1 MSNMRNSSE
10 KVILPEI
17 LNTLGIYELRE
28 LARSI
33 GVSSPTTKKREQLC
47 TEILDISSGA
57 VKVEAKRNK
66 KGRPPKT
73 ITKIT
78 TMVKDYIPPEILKLQ
93 KPIERES
100 YSNILMLAQ
109 NPSIYGQIN
118 SNVNKQIFG
127 YLDSINGH
135 FYLNNLK
142 NNELFK
148 FITFYVPDE
157 IISKYNLREGDK
169 VLAYGKISDNYDCGI
184 LEEVLKINDVDV
196 SNWNSKRKVYDISA
210 FDIPSVD
217 TVVFG
222 KNIKKGERT
231 ISYFQNDEDAIL
243 AIVKEIEN
251 LSRNNNLDEKLVFVG
266 IELAPE
272 VIYYG
277 RLNKNLETF
286 ATTYYNNLD
295 ESYNTIINAINF
307 CNSTLK
313 DGKSVRMFIFDIM
326 GLVTR
331 LDQHFASQ
339 MASYMGHNISGVQLV
354 KKLVGMGKA
363 ISKDLTITT
372 HSVAFESQRNDEF
385 IVNEINKIAKTI

>member
-10 KVILPEI
+10 KVISPEI

-57 VKVEAKRNK
+57 VKVETKQNK

-118 SNVNKQIFG
+118 SNANRQIFG

-277 RLNKNLETF
+277 RLNKNLEMF

>member
-10 KVILPEI
+10 KVISPEI

-57 VKVEAKRNK
+57 VKVEAKQNK

-231 ISYFQNDEDAIL
+231 ISYFQSDEDAIL

-277 RLNKNLETF
+277 RLNKNLEMF

-295 ESYNTIINAINF
+295 ESYNSIINAINF

-313 DGKSVRMFIFDIM
+313 EGKSVRMFIFDIM

>member
-10 KVILPEI
+10 KVISPEI

-57 VKVEAKRNK
+57 VKVEAKQNK

-277 RLNKNLETF
+277 RLNKNLEMF

-295 ESYNTIINAINF
+295 ESYNAIINAINF

>member
-10 KVILPEI
+10 KVISPEI

-57 VKVEAKRNK
+57 VKVEAKQNK

-142 NNELFK
+142 SNELFK

-184 LEEVLKINDVDV
+184 LEEVLKINDVYV

-277 RLNKNLETF
+277 RLNKNLEMF

-295 ESYNTIINAINF
+295 ESYNAIINAINF

>member
-10 KVILPEI
+10 KVISPEI

-57 VKVEAKRNK
+57 VKVEAKQNK

-78 TMVKDYIPPEILKLQ
+78 TMAKDYIPPEILKLQ

-277 RLNKNLETF
+277 RLNKNLEMF

-295 ESYNTIINAINF
+295 ESYNAIINAINF

-331 LDQHFASQ
+331 LDQYFASQ

>member
-10 KVILPEI
+10 KVISPEI

-57 VKVEAKRNK
+57 VKVEAKQNK

-142 NNELFK
+142 SNELFK

-157 IISKYNLREGDK
+157 IISKFNLREGDK

-184 LEEVLKINDVDV
+184 LEEILKINDVDV

-251 LSRNNNLDEKLVFVG
+251 LSRSNNLDEKLVFVG

-277 RLNKNLETF
+277 RLNKNLEMF

-295 ESYNTIINAINF
+295 ESYNAIINAINF

-331 LDQHFASQ
+331 LDQYFASQ

-372 HSVAFESQRNDEF
+372 HSVAFESQRKDEF

>member
-10 KVILPEI
+10 KVISPEI

-47 TEILDISSGA
+47 TEILDISSGS
-57 VKVEAKRNK
+57 VKVEAKQNK

-277 RLNKNLETF
+277 RLNKNLEMF

-295 ESYNTIINAINF
+295 ESYNAIINAINF

-313 DGKSVRMFIFDIM
+313 EGKSVRMFIFDIM

>member
-10 KVILPEI
+10 KVISPEI

-57 VKVEAKRNK
+57 VKVEAKQNK

-277 RLNKNLETF
+277 RLNKNLEMF

-295 ESYNTIINAINF
+295 ESYNAIINAINF

-385 IVNEINKIAKTI
+385 IVNEINKIAKTV

>member
-10 KVILPEI
+10 KVISPEI

-47 TEILDISSGA
+47 TEILDISSGS
-57 VKVEAKRNK
+57 VKVEAKQNK

-78 TMVKDYIPPEILKLQ
+78 TMAKDYIPPEILKLQ

-277 RLNKNLETF
+277 RLNKNLEMF

-295 ESYNTIINAINF
+295 ESYNAIINAINF

-313 DGKSVRMFIFDIM
+313 EGKSVRMFIFDIM

>member
-10 KVILPEI
+10 KVISPEI

-47 TEILDISSGA
+47 TEILDISSGS
-57 VKVEAKRNK
+57 VKVEAKQNK

-142 NNELFK
+142 SNELFK

-277 RLNKNLETF
+277 RLNKNLEMF

-295 ESYNTIINAINF
+295 ESYNAIINAINF

-313 DGKSVRMFIFDIM
+313 EGKSVRMFIFDIM

>member
-10 KVILPEI
+10 KVISPEI

-57 VKVEAKRNK
+57 VKVEAKQNK

-210 FDIPSVD
+210 FGIPSVD

-277 RLNKNLETF
+277 RLNKNLEMF

>member
-1 MSNMRNSSE
+1 MSKMRNSSD
-10 KVILPEI
+10 KAISPEM
-17 LNTLGIYELRE
+17 LNALGIYELRE

-47 TEILDISSGA
+47 TEILNISSGA
-57 VKVEAKRNK
+57 VIVEGKQNK

-93 KPIERES
+93 KPIKRES

-109 NPSIYGQIN
+109 NPSIYGRNNLGI
-118 SNVNKQIFG
+118 NKQIFG
-127 YLDSINGH
+127 YLDSVNGH

-142 NNELFK
+142 SNDLFK

-157 IISKYNLREGDK
+157 IISRFNLREGDK

-196 SNWNSKRKVYDISA
+196 LNWNSKRKVYDISA
-210 FDIPSVD
+210 FDIPSED
-217 TVVFG
+217 TFVFG
-222 KNIKKGERT
+222 KKIKKGDRT

-243 AIVKEIEN
+243 AIVKEIEK
-251 LSRNNNLDEKLVFVG
+251 LSRDKNLNEKLVFVG

-277 RLNKNLETF
+277 GLNKNLEMF

-307 CNSTLK
+307 CKSTLK
-313 DGKSVRMFIFDIM
+313 DGKSVRMFIFDVM

-339 MASYMGHNISGVQLV
+339 TASYLGHNVSGVQLV
-354 KKLVGMGKA
+354 KQLVGMGKA
-363 ISKDLTITT
+363 ISKNLTLTT
-372 HSVAFESQRNDEF
+372 NSVAFESQRNDEF
-385 IVNEINKIAKTI
+385 IVNEINKIAKTV

>member
-10 KVILPEI
+10 KVISPEI

-57 VKVEAKRNK
+57 VKVEAKQNK

-295 ESYNTIINAINF
+295 ESYNAIINAINF

-313 DGKSVRMFIFDIM
+313 EGKSVRMFIFDIM

>member
-10 KVILPEI
+10 KVISPEI

-57 VKVEAKRNK
+57 VKVEAKQNK

-78 TMVKDYIPPEILKLQ
+78 TMAKDYIPPEILKLQ

-142 NNELFK
+142 SNELFK

-277 RLNKNLETF
+277 RLNKNLEMF

-295 ESYNTIINAINF
+295 ESYNSIINAINF

-313 DGKSVRMFIFDIM
+313 EGKSVRMFIFDIM

>member
-10 KVILPEI
+10 KVISPEI

-47 TEILDISSGA
+47 TEILDISSGS
-57 VKVEAKRNK
+57 VKVEAKQNK

-277 RLNKNLETF
+277 RLNKNLEMF

-295 ESYNTIINAINF
+295 ESYNAIINAINF

-331 LDQHFASQ
+331 LDQYFASQ

>member
-10 KVILPEI
+10 KVISPEI

-57 VKVEAKRNK
+57 VKVEAKQNK

-118 SNVNKQIFG
+118 SNANKHIFG

-277 RLNKNLETF
+277 RLNKNLEMF

>member
-10 KVILPEI
+10 KVISPEI

-57 VKVEAKRNK
+57 VKVEAKQNK

-78 TMVKDYIPPEILKLQ
+78 TMAKDYIPPEILKLQ

-142 NNELFK
+142 SNELFK

-277 RLNKNLETF
+277 RLNKNLEMF

-295 ESYNTIINAINF
+295 ESYNAIINAINF

-331 LDQHFASQ
+331 LDQYFASQ

>member
-10 KVILPEI
+10 KVISPEI

-57 VKVEAKRNK
+57 VKVEAKQNK

-78 TMVKDYIPPEILKLQ
+78 TMAKDYIPPEILKLQ

-142 NNELFK
+142 SNELFK

-277 RLNKNLETF
+277 RLNKNLEMF

>member
-10 KVILPEI
+10 KVISPEI

-47 TEILDISSGA
+47 TEILDISSGS
-57 VKVEAKRNK
+57 VKVEAKQNK

-222 KNIKKGERT
+222 KNIKKGERP

-277 RLNKNLETF
+277 RLNKNLEMF

-295 ESYNTIINAINF
+295 ESYNAIINAINF

-331 LDQHFASQ
+331 LDQYFASQ

>member
-10 KVILPEI
+10 KVISPEI

-47 TEILDISSGA
+47 TEILDISSGS
-57 VKVEAKRNK
+57 VKVEAKQNK

-142 NNELFK
+142 SNELFK

-277 RLNKNLETF
+277 RLNKNLEMF

-295 ESYNTIINAINF
+295 ESYNAIINAINF

-331 LDQHFASQ
+331 LDQYFASQ

>member
-10 KVILPEI
+10 KVISPEI

-57 VKVEAKRNK
+57 VKVEAKQNK

-217 TVVFG
+217 TGVFG

-295 ESYNTIINAINF
+295 ESYNAIINAINF

-313 DGKSVRMFIFDIM
+313 EGKSVRMFIFDIM

>member
-10 KVILPEI
+10 KVISPEI

-57 VKVEAKRNK
+57 VKVEAKQNK

-277 RLNKNLETF
+277 RLNKNLEMF

-295 ESYNTIINAINF
+295 ESYNAIINAINF

-331 LDQHFASQ
+331 LDQYFASQ

>member
-1 MSNMRNSSE
+1 MRNSSE
-10 KVILPEI
+10 KVISPEI

-57 VKVEAKRNK
+57 VKVEAKQNK

-231 ISYFQNDEDAIL
+231 ISYFQSDEDAIL

-277 RLNKNLETF
+277 RLNKNLEMF

-295 ESYNTIINAINF
+295 ESYNSIINAINF

-313 DGKSVRMFIFDIM
+313 EGKSVRMFIFDIM

>member
-10 KVILPEI
+10 KVISPEI

-57 VKVEAKRNK
+57 VKVEAKQNK

-251 LSRNNNLDEKLVFVG
+251 LSRKNNLDEKLVFVG

-277 RLNKNLETF
+277 RLNKNLEMF